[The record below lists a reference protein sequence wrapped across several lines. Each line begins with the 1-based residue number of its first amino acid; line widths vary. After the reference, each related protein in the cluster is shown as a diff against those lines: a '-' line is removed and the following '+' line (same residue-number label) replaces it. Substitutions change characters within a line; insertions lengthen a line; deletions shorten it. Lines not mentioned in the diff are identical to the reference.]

1 MPQQIPIQSVP
12 NQDFSV
18 VLDGN
23 LWDVTVKATNGV
35 MSVSLTLNGVAVID
49 NLRAAANMRLI
60 PSQYEEAGNFAFLT
74 ANYQLPNYEQFNL
87 TQRLLYFSAAE
98 LAALRTPPSPPIA
111 AAFFNP
117 IAAVPLRFAPQGYT
131 S

>member
-12 NQDFSV
+12 NQEFSV

-23 LWDVTVKATNGV
+23 LWDIVVKATNGV
-35 MSVSLTLNGVAVID
+35 TSVSLTLNGIAVID
-49 NLRAAANMRLI
+49 NLHAAANMRLI

-74 ANYQLPNYEQFNL
+74 ANFQLPNYEQFNL
-87 TQRLLYFSAAE
+87 TQSLLYFSAAE
-98 LAALRTPPSPPIA
+98 LVALRTPPTPPVA

-117 IAAVPLRFAPQGYT
+117 VGGLPLRFAPQGYA